1 MSRSDRICIHGL
13 GYIGLPTAAVF
24 AAHGHEVVGY
34 DIDAT
39 LREQLREGVVPVDE
53 PALEDL
59 VHRALEG
66 ETLAISDEVVPA
78 GSHLVCVPTPF
89 DEEATDA
96 DLTAVRAAG
105 ESIAAVLEPG
115 DTVIL
120 ESTVPPRTTTDVF
133 GPILE
138 ESGLDA
144 GEEFH
149 LAYAPET
156 VLPGNVVAELLE
168 NDRIVGGV
176 DDDATDAAAS
186 LYDRIVDGEIH
197 RTTSPTVAEFV
208 KLVQN
213 TYRDVNVA
221 LANELA
227 TIAADYGI
235 DSREAIALANNHPRV
250 NVLQPGPGV
259 GGHCLPIDP
268 WFLGADSDRLD
279 LIERAR
285 AVNDG
290 MVTYVGDLLEEELGS
305 LEGAKIAILGVA
317 YKGNVADP
325 RKSPG
330 LALARHLQERP
341 ETTGSESHTPVEVVL
356 HDPYVTD
363 QTVDLE
369 SLESA
374 LDAADGVVVV
384 TDHDE
389 YERLTPANFDD
400 GPSGPPVVVDSR
412 AILDADRFEDAGYPI
427 RMI

>member
-1 MSRSDRICIHGL
+1 MCVHGL
-13 GYIGLPTAAVF
+13 GYVGLPTAAAF
-24 AAHGHEVVGY
+24 AASGHEVVGY
-34 DIDAT
+34 DVDET
-39 LREQLREGVVPVDE
+39 LRAQLAAGEVHVDE
-53 PALEDL
+53 PELEDL
-59 VHRALEG
+59 VHRALDG
-66 ETLAISDEVVPA
+66 GTLTISDEVVPA
-78 GSHLVCVPTPF
+78 DFHLVCVPTPF
-89 DEEATDA
+89 DEETTDA
-96 DLTAVRAAG
+96 DLSAVRAAG
-105 ESIAAVLEPG
+105 TSIADVLEHG
-115 DTVIL
+115 DTVVL

-138 ESGLDA
+138 ESGLGA

-156 VLPGNVVAELLE
+156 VLPGNVVTELLE

-176 DDDATDAAAS
+176 DADATDAAAS
-186 LYDRIVDGEIH
+186 LYDGIVDGEIH
-197 RTTSPTVAEFV
+197 RTHSPTVAEFV

-227 TIAADYGI
+227 TIAADYGV
-235 DSREAIALANNHPRV
+235 DSRETIALANNHPRV
-250 NVLQPGPGV
+250 DVLQPGPGV

-285 AVNDG
+285 AINEG
-290 MVTYVGDLLEEELGS
+290 MVAYVGDLLEAGLGS
-305 LEGAKIAILGVA
+305 LEGAKIAVLGVA
-317 YKGNVADP
+317 YKGNVGDP

-330 LALARHLQERP
+330 LALARHLQERT
-341 ETTGSESHTPVEVVL
+341 ETTGSEPRSPVEVAL

-363 QTVDLE
+363 QTIDLE

-374 LDAADGVVVV
+374 LDAADGVAIV

-389 YERLTPANFDD
+389 YERLTPADFDD
-400 GPSGPPVVVDSR
+400 EPSGPPVVVDSR
-412 AILDADRFEDAGYPI
+412 AILDTDRFEDAGYPVRTI
-427 RMI
+427 